1 MINEILEKIF
11 GWRNTSKSGEEAK
24 RRLKLVMAYDRS
36 GMSPEMITAM
46 RKEILEVVGRY
57 LEIDPEETEL
67 GLESNERMTI
77 LTANFPVRSVKRQ
90 PSISEES
97 S

>member
-1 MINEILEKIF
+1 MNEILSKIF
-11 GWRNTSKSGEEAK
+11 GWNNAPKSGEEAK
-24 RRLKLVMAYDRS
+24 RRLKLVMAYDRV

-67 GLESNERMTI
+67 GLESDNRMTT
-77 LTANFPVRSVKRQ
+77 LTANFPVRSIKRQ
-90 PSISEES
+90 PSTPE
-97 S
+97 